1 MLRWF
6 PGKNIVKCPGCGLVF
21 YEGVAPPGNLYN
33 DEYFSGGEY
42 LDYCGDKK
50 IIQRNFRRHI
60 KVLHRLVPS
69 GRLLELGCAYGF
81 FLELAREHW
90 EVKGIDVTA
99 AGVRHARDVVG
110 VNALQKDFLTLS
122 DEPESWDVICLW
134 DTIEHLPD
142 PILTLRK
149 AATWLK
155 PGGVL
160 LLTTGDIE
168 SRLAR
173 LRGERWRQIHPPT
186 HLYYFSSA
194 TLGKALVQAGL
205 QVESISYV
213 GYSRGFRAMIYGL
226 FALPNKKSRW
236 LYQLLTLGGRLDFPI
251 YLNLYDILLVIA
263 KKPAAKSVGQP
274 KPRQEAR

>member
-6 PGKNIVKCPGCGLVF
+6 PGKDIVKCPGCGLVF
-21 YEGVAPPGNLYN
+21 YEGGAPPGDLYS

-42 LDYCGDKK
+42 LDYRGDKK

-60 KVLHRLVPS
+60 KLLHRLAPS

-81 FLELAREHW
+81 FLELAREYW

-99 AGVRHARDVVG
+99 AGVHHARQVIG
-110 VNALQKDFLTLS
+110 VNALREDFLTLP

-134 DTIEHLPD
+134 DTIEHLPH

-186 HLYYFSSA
+186 HLYYFSAA
-194 TLGKALVQAGL
+194 TLGKALTQAGL
-205 QVESISYV
+205 QVESVSCA
-213 GYSRGFRAMIYGL
+213 GYSRGFRAMMYGL
-226 FALPNKKSRW
+226 FALPDKKTRW
-236 LYQLLTLGGRLDFPI
+236 LYQLVTLGGRLDFPV
-251 YLNLYDILLVIA
+251 YLNLFDILLVIA
-263 KKPAAKSVGQP
+263 RKPATKSVGQQR
-274 KPRQEAR
+274 PRQPH